1 MQCWS
6 SGNNVPIALTT
17 NRSKQETLP
26 DENYPDNCDI
36 SQELLYLVKEDL
48 KMLNAN
54 SNYINELAFKRFTAM
69 YQEVFSA
76 LNWKNLLD
84 WKNRNDF
91 ASKAE
96 EMRKQIGNE
105 YKWYYILDDREF
117 PVKTDNDFLRFK
129 YFILR
134 DTLEICHGVETSDF
148 QNFSC
153 GKRKPALS
161 VIGRG
166 ISWWIEQPRGLSGRI
181 GR

>member
-1 MQCWS
+1 MFTWGQSLDFVTFACGQYLLKHFPDIKNFNDDNRPWDYDHLYPQALCSAGNAMQCWS

-76 LNWKNLLD
+76 LNWKICLTGKTGMILLQRQ
-84 WKNRNDF
+84 KKCENKLGM
-91 ASKAE
+91 S
-96 EMRKQIGNE
+96 I
-105 YKWYYILDDREF
+105 
-117 PVKTDNDFLRFK
+117 
-129 YFILR
+129 
-134 DTLEICHGVETSDF
+134 S
-148 QNFSC
+148 
-153 GKRKPALS
+153 
-161 VIGRG
+161 G
-166 ISWWIEQPRGLSGRI
+166 IIF
-181 GR
+181 